1 MRNPFSV
8 CIVLFCL
15 LVCCF
20 LFNILHKPAPV
31 GAVASPS
38 PPHTFRRIFTGS
50 DFKGRTWVFLGMS
63 LWWYTEKLRYLCG
76 ARTDLKLAELW
87 QARFGYQRLITNEH
101 RWGWLRWEVLALFWG
116 ISEQE
121 FQEHWLFVLLWCKK
135 SDDGLSLMSA
145 SDVFP
150 TWRCSLHL
158 TLYHCVLNS
167 NIWGPVT

>member
-1 MRNPFSV
+1 MRNPSSV

-15 LVCCF
+15 VVCCF
-20 LFNILHKPAPV
+20 LFNILHKPALI
-31 GAVASPS
+31 GAVASPL
-38 PPHTFRRIFTGS
+38 PPAHLGESLQWFRRQELGIFGN
-50 DFKGRTWVFLGMS
+50 VS
-63 LWWYTEKLRYLCG
+63 LWWYTEKLALCVEPG
-76 ARTDLKLAELW
+76 QAWNLQSFA
-87 QARFGYQRLITNEH
+87 QARFGYQGLITNEH
-101 RWGWLRWEVLALFWG
+101 RWGWPRWEVLALFWG
-116 ISEQE
+116 TSEQE

-158 TLYHCVLNS
+158 TLYHSVLNS